1 MLKTHKGGY
10 LVKLV
15 DNRCRPYL
23 NDRIPYAQRE
33 PPPLFCKSYRRPLKG
48 GLQSAHLPF
57 QLSVHLRVL
66 GHCRHCWQSD

>member
-1 MLKTHKGGY
+1 MLKTHKSDY

-23 NDRIPYAQRE
+23 NGRISYAERP
-33 PPPLFCKSYRRPLKG
+33 PPPLFCKSHRRSLIG
-48 GLQSAHLPF
+48 CLQSAHLPF

-66 GHCRHCWQSD
+66 GQSGPC